1 KFVENNDDLIFHS
14 GIEENPWEGADGMW
28 DFAYGGFNDR
38 TQEVNDEIIG
48 NENYDVGHNFNTSG
62 GGNAGCLTCVCKT
75 GEKGSAY
82 TGLPNPLG
90 DAFYIDFVAHEFGH
104 QFGGYH
110 VMNTCSRSGNGST
123 EVEPASGSTIMGYAG
138 VCDIN
143 IQYQSDS
150 HFNYVNIRDIS
161 ANIQAGYS
169 SACPEEIVIDNQPP
183 TADAGEDYTIPKST
197 AFVLVGEGSD
207 PDGEET
213 LTYEWAQNDPQQAAT
228 TGVLNENLTHGA
240 IYRSLTPQETPERY
254 FPHINQ
260 VLSGNLTPAW
270 EKTPAVGR
278 EINFSF
284 TVRDNGSG
292 FADAIGQTAS
302 DLMKITVDGNA
313 GPFEV
318 TSQSESGVEVE
329 FNALEEITWEV

>member
-1 KFVENNDDLIFHS
+1 MPEGLSARYENIKTYSAVGVDDPTATMRFSITQFGLHNMTMSGRDGQSFVDHYTTDLEDYIIYYKTELPADKREFACYTEEGHIETPEADFDGKPKTLDTDDTTLRKYRLALSAHKDYGDVFAADSDEGEEKADIMAQMVIAINRVNEIYERDLGITLEFVENNDDLIFHS

-28 DFAYGGFNDR
+28 DFAYRGFNDR

-82 TGLPNPLG
+82 TGLTNPLG

-150 HFNYVNIRDIS
+150 HFNY
-161 ANIQAGYS
+161 
-169 SACPEEIVIDNQPP
+169 
-183 TADAGEDYTIPKST
+183 
-197 AFVLVGEGSD
+197 
-207 PDGEET
+207 
-213 LTYEWAQNDPQQAAT
+213 
-228 TGVLNENLTHGA
+228 
-240 IYRSLTPQETPERY
+240 
-254 FPHINQ
+254 
-260 VLSGNLTPAW
+260 
-270 EKTPAVGR
+270 
-278 EINFSF
+278 
-284 TVRDNGSG
+284 
-292 FADAIGQTAS
+292 
-302 DLMKITVDGNA
+302 
-313 GPFEV
+313 
-318 TSQSESGVEVE
+318 
-329 FNALEEITWEV
+329 